1 MGFVLLLRVQMS
13 TLSNIAYSFHYALPA
28 HICML
33 CPISLWV
40 AFFFAFSFHSENR
53 VKGLDAKRRDLIL
66 LQFCISVQRGQGSS
80 FFLLP
85 FGPLSIFVGGRWTR
99 CTSFSLLSTCLHRDT
114 AFPYQPSV
122 LS

>member
-1 MGFVLLLRVQMS
+1 VGFVLLLRVQMS

-53 VKGLDAKRRDLIL
+53 VKEKRSNPFAVLYQRSERSGKFIL
-66 LQFCISVQRGQGSS
+66 PAS
-80 FFLLP
+80 FWP
-85 FGPLSIFVGGRWTR
+85 T
-99 CTSFSLLSTCLHRDT
+99 
-114 AFPYQPSV
+114 
-122 LS
+122 